1 MNEYHRQ
8 LSHLFFGLIIAT
20 FIYFT
25 DWQTAVSVMSCVV
38 LLGLAIA
45 DAIARG
51 HHVPLFSWIINRLER
66 DSAYPGMGSMV
77 FFIAALFCLI
87 IFGSQI
93 TVAAL
98 IVLSVL
104 DSVST
109 AVGLRFGKTKIYG
122 KKTLEGALG
131 GFIAASAALAI
142 YTVSIP
148 NALPLGIILIVT
160 ATGAAAITEL
170 ISPVDDNITIPVAVC
185 IVLFL
190 IV

>member
-1 MNEYHRQ
+1 MNEYPRQ
-8 LSHLFFGLIIAT
+8 LSHLAFGLLIAA

-25 DWQTAVSVMSCVV
+25 DTQTAISVMAVV
-38 LLGLAIA
+38 VILGIAIA
-45 DAIARG
+45 DAISRG
-51 HHVPLFSWIINRLER
+51 YHVPLFSWIIGRLER
-66 DSAYPGMGSMV
+66 DSVFPGMGSMV

-93 TVAAL
+93 TVASM

-122 KKTLEGALG
+122 KKTLEGMLA
-131 GFIAASAALAI
+131 GFVAASVALAI
-142 YTVSIP
+142 YSLVP
-148 NALPLGIILIVT
+148 LALPLGALSIIV
-160 ATGAAAITEL
+160 ASGAAAITEL
-170 ISPVDDNITIPVAVC
+170 ISPVDDNITIPVVVC
-185 IVLFL
+185 IVLFF

>member
-8 LSHLFFGLIIAT
+8 LSHLAFGLLIAS

-25 DWQTAVSVMSCVV
+25 DRQIAISIMAVVV
-38 LLGLAIA
+38 ILGVAIA

-51 HHVPLFSWIINRLER
+51 YHVPLFSWIIGRLER
-66 DSAYPGMGSMV
+66 DSVYPGMGSMV

-104 DSVST
+104 DSIST
-109 AVGLRFGKTKIYG
+109 AVGLKFGKTKIYG
-122 KKTLEGALG
+122 KKTLEGAMG
-131 GFIAASAALAI
+131 GFFASIAALAI
-142 YTVSIP
+142 YTAMIP
-148 NALPLGIILIVT
+148 DALPLGAVSIIVASGI
-160 ATGAAAITEL
+160 GAITEL
-170 ISPVDDNITIPVAVC
+170 ISPVDDNITIPVVVG